1 MSFPARTLLFP
12 LLLALSCNGGDDD
25 DGPPG
30 PQGDDTG
37 GGADGGADG
46 GAADDTGGDG
56 GTSGLPPKPD
66 PFTLQTTGAA
76 NLSLRFDTPTCS
88 KPVGSSNFRVFWR
101 DSTGSHVFVLVG
113 ELMGTFTGPGTYD
126 TAGAGAKVKLQEE
139 AGGTGAQD
147 YYATEEAQGDSAS
160 ITIDHIDEEKLEVAW
175 GEFTFTSLHGST
187 GGALSATPQP
197 IPIWCDAL
205 N

>member
-1 MSFPARTLLFP
+1 MSPSNLLRLTP
-12 LLLALSCNGGDDD
+12 LVLVLACNGGDDG

-37 GGADGGADG
+37 AADGGGGDG
-46 GAADDTGGDG
+46 GATDDTGGDG
-56 GTSGLPPKPD
+56 GTDLLPPRPD
-66 PFTLQTTGAA
+66 PFTLVVTGATS
-76 NLSLRFDTPTCS
+76 LSLRFDTPTCS

-101 DSTGSHVFVLVG
+101 DSGGSHVFVLVA

-139 AGGTGAQD
+139 AGGTGAQR
-147 YYATEEAQGDSAS
+147 YFATDETQGDSAT
-160 ITIDHIDEEKLEVAW
+160 ITIDYLDEEKAEVAW
-175 GEFTFTSLHGST
+175 GEFSFTSLHGST
-187 GGALSATPQP
+187 GGPLTATPQP